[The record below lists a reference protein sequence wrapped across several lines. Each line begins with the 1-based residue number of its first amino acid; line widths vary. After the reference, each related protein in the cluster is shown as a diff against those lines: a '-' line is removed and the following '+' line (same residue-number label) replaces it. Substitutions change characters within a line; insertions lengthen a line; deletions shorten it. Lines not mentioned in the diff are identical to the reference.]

1 MTIIQHPKPL
11 VEEDDLAEP
20 YIQPGHT
27 LPGYTVD
34 RLIEQGKLDEARQ
47 ELERLLLEGLDS
59 GTPSRALLSSGPIC
73 ERECVAKRPRGDPKS
88 LREPSSISLLPLLY
102 RNQRSR

>member
-1 MTIIQHPKPL
+1 MATIQHPKPQA
-11 VEEDDLAEP
+11 EDGDLTEP

-59 GTPSRALLSSGPIC
+59 GTSRSMTAELMQEIIDLARARAS
-73 ERECVAKRPRGDPKS
+73 
-88 LREPSSISLLPLLY
+88 
-102 RNQRSR
+102 QRIA